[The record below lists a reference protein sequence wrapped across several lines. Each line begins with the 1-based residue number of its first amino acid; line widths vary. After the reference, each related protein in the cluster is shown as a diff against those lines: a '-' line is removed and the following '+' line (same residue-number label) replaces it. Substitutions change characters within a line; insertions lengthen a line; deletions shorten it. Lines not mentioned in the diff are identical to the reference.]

1 MRDNVDLD
9 ILEDLLSLGDLGI
22 QYCLKSQK
30 AFDNLKELEKDLIA
44 VDFKEFNEKYNK
56 RDINARK
63 NMRDLIDSDKNEVK
77 NVFSRLL
84 ER

>member
-1 MRDNVDLD
+1 M
-9 ILEDLLSLGDLGI
+9 EELLSLGDLGI

-56 RDINARK
+56 RDINARR
-63 NMRDLIDSDKNEVK
+63 NMRDLINSDKNKVK

>member
-1 MRDNVDLD
+1 MESNYF
-9 ILEDLLSLGDLGI
+9 ES
-22 QYCLKSQK
+22 
-30 AFDNLKELEKDLIA
+30 
-44 VDFKEFNEKYNK
+44 KEFNEKYNK
-56 RDINARK
+56 RDINARR